1 MEINRAT
8 TLAKV
13 LARDRALDARDRKDA
28 AIEKGR
34 LADAYPGSPE
44 FRQAVE
50 VIAQYLADLME
61 AKVSSIRDAHA
72 QTKIPVTGQTVENAL
87 EALHA
92 SHENVISASVGSW
105 GGSLALV
112 QQRTNKTVAGGA
124 EALAE
129 AERDLKRRAA
139 KLYEKAEAKLDVL
152 LQSSVAASEENDVVA
167 SRNSAEVSPQFDVFI
182 SHATEDKPY
191 VEPLVK
197 ALEAA
202 GIKVWFDKTAFE
214 WGDDLRP
221 SIDRG
226 LANCRYGI
234 VIFSKAFL
242 RKKKW
247 TEYELNSLFALEQ
260 PGRKIILPIWH
271 GITRDDVLEYGAG
284 FADRLAK
291 VSSKDSYDD
300 IVEILL
306 GLLGRSIPP
315 SAVPAQRSALT
326 EPDQKQDVSEITL
339 EAFYLNHDPDRQSF
353 ACQSVSEMQ
362 GKYVDDTSADGSV
375 MRSELEPPLLVV
387 RGIDVK
393 AVEALRWKP
402 TGLRFKD
409 AKTGE
414 EKVFS
419 GQLRDTVEP
428 DTLKFAIYGGPAK
441 SDTKPTPQTAVTAKP
456 AAAKPNAIAY
466 AWYETTG
473 ENAAKAKAFIRPSTQ
488 HDGWFSFENSYGEET
503 DGTKEEIAMKF
514 AAFDKSLV
522 LKHYVRMQHFTSDP
536 AFKLG

>member
-13 LARDRALDARDRKDA
+13 LARDRALEARDRKDA
-28 AIEKGR
+28 AIGKGR

-72 QTKIPVTGQTVENAL
+72 QTKIPMTGQTVETAI

-112 QQRTNKTVAGGA
+112 QQRTNKTVTGGA
-124 EALAE
+124 EVLAE

-139 KLYEKAEAKLDVL
+139 QLYEKAEAKLDVL
-152 LQSSVAASEENDVVA
+152 LQSNLAASERIAVVE
-167 SRNSAEVSPQFDVFI
+167 SGNSAEVSPTYDVFI

-191 VEPLVK
+191 VEPLVE

-202 GIKVWFDKTAFE
+202 GIKVWFDKTALE

-234 VIFSKAFL
+234 VVLSKAFL
-242 RKKKW
+242 GKKKW

-260 PGRKIILPIWH
+260 PGKKIILPIWH
-271 GITRDDVLEYGAG
+271 GITRDDLLQYGAG

-291 VSSKDSYDD
+291 ISSKDSYED
-300 IVEILL
+300 IVKSLL
-306 GLLGRSIPP
+306 NLVGRSKPQTATTSTAPLPTLPEPAKPYPDGGDATPVAKLELPAARPMIVPKRYGKGVLKDHMGYTGL
-315 SAVPAQRSALT
+315 AVVNDGEQPAYDITIHNVQINEGGKLT
-326 EPDQKQDVSEITL
+326 FHCGHTERLTKNDG
-339 EAFYLNHDPDRQSF
+339 EAFYPAFVEMRLGGIFGSGLFDFMRERGVVSITVPITYRDSSDNSF
-353 ACQSVSEMQ
+353 QTDV
-362 GKYVDDTSADGSV
+362 T
-375 MRSELEPPLLVV
+375 LE
-387 RGIDVK
+387 RDVQK
-393 AVEALRWKP
+393 SG
-402 TGLRFKD
+402 GLRLGWKQRRIRNPD
-409 AKTGE
+409 SE
-414 EKVFS
+414 S
-419 GQLRDTVEP
+419 G
-428 DTLKFAIYGGPAK
+428 
-441 SDTKPTPQTAVTAKP
+441 
-456 AAAKPNAIAY
+456 
-466 AWYETTG
+466 
-473 ENAAKAKAFIRPSTQ
+473 
-488 HDGWFSFENSYGEET
+488 
-503 DGTKEEIAMKF
+503 
-514 AAFDKSLV
+514 
-522 LKHYVRMQHFTSDP
+522 
-536 AFKLG
+536 